1 VAARKGCWGIV
12 TDLMFEVDT
21 TLEGLYVG
29 LGFRF

>member
-1 VAARKGCWGIV
+1 MAARQGRWGIV

-21 TLEGLYVG
+21 TLEDLYVG